1 MAAQASTTFVVPR
14 ITCSGNP
21 AGHFAGQALGVLF
34 LSNYN
39 GTTGPGYG
47 PGSVV
52 QAYCTGKTAH
62 YDAEFYLPNAADT
75 NSLPVSAGVRV
86 RPGDVVETSVQVTAS
101 QSVDTVVNL
110 SSPWDGFARQKGPG
124 ATDAGP

>member
-75 NSLPVSAGVRV
+75 NSLPVSRWGASGRANVA
-86 RPGDVVETSVQVTAS
+86 ETSVQVSAPQLVEYRCGPRAHGTAS
-101 QSVDTVVNL
+101 R
-110 SSPWDGFARQKGPG
+110 AEKGPRCDRRR
-124 ATDAGP
+124 T